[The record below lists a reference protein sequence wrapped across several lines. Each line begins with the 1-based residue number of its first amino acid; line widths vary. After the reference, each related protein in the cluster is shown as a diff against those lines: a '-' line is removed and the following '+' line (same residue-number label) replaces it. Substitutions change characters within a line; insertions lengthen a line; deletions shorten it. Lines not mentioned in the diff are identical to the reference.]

1 MAVVNA
7 DVHVSLNFSRSCKD
21 GGGGVCIFRGACR
34 KPRCIRIANL

>member
-21 GGGGVCIFRGACR
+21 GGGGCIFRGACR